1 MVRHALVAL
10 LVLSACEGEPPPPDP
25 FTLGYRAAIAGDHE
39 AAAGH
44 YRDATEERPGDIDAW
59 MGLAREQLR
68 AGKPVA
74 ASAAA
79 REAADLDAGSA
90 DAHELLGRALLAA
103 VTEPE
108 EATEAPDQRR
118 AMSSDRAARAAEAFV
133 RVLRLDPE
141 RARIHFALGRA
152 HELAG
157 RHEEAAAAYDASA
170 EAEVLPAR
178 SRVAAV
184 RNRLSA
190 SAELAEERAAELRAE
205 LDAAEA
211 LTDDPDVRAA
221 IASQRGAIGRMLAPP
236 RDPGLAAAR
245 MEKDPGLLGALGS
258 SEHALVEV
266 MARDALD
273 EDSLRDA
280 FGGGVSTGLE
290 GLGGFEGQRPRY
302 PEGRGGGGTIEGL
315 GGLGNAGDSL
325 GGSISAMDED

>member
-10 LVLSACEGEPPPPDP
+10 LVLSACEGEPPPPAP
-25 FTLGYRAAIAGDHE
+25 VTLGYRAAVAGDHE

-44 YRDATEERPGDIDAW
+44 YRDATEARPGDIDAW

-108 EATEAPDQRR
+108 EATEEPDQRR

-133 RVLRLDPE
+133 RVLQLHPE

-152 HELAG
+152 RELAG

-184 RNRLSA
+184 RIRLA
-190 SAELAEERAAELRAE
+190 TSAELTEERAAELRAE
-205 LDAAEA
+205 LDVAEA
-211 LTDDPDVRAA
+211 LTDDPDVRGA
-221 IASQRGAIGRMLAPP
+221 IASQRGAIDRKLAPP
-236 RDPGLAAAR
+236 RDPGLGADR
-245 MEKDPGLLGALGS
+245 MEKDAGLLGALDS
-258 SEHALVEV
+258 SDYDRAEARVRERLES
-266 MARDALD
+266 MARETGSFGDAL
-273 EDSLRDA
+273 R
-280 FGGGVSTGLE
+280 GGSTGLE
-290 GLGGFEGQRPRY
+290 GLEGFEGQRPRY
-302 PEGRGGGGTIEGL
+302 PEGRGGGGTVEGL
-315 GGLGNAGDSL
+315 GGLGTGPASP
-325 GGSISAMDED
+325 